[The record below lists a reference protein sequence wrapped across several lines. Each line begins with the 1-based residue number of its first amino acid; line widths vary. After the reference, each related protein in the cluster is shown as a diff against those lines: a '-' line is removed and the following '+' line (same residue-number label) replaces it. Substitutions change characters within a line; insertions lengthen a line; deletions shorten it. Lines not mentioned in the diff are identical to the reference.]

1 MDLDRY
7 GKVKCGKVKEILPK
21 LMKMVEGGS
30 EKSEIKYYKLYYKEE
45 K

>member
-1 MDLDRY
+1 VSEDR
-7 GKVKCGKVKEILPK
+7 GDAAQVDENGG
-21 LMKMVEGGS
+21 GGS